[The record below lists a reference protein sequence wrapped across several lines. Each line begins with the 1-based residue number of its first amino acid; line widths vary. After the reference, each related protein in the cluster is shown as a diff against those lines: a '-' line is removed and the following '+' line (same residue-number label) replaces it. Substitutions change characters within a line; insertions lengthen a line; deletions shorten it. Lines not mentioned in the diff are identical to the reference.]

1 MHPHA
6 QPLLCH
12 PATPCGAA
20 LRLTVSLAPAARASA
35 SGWRLRYELRGNL
48 PALRIPAPAA
58 PGPADGLWQ
67 HTCFEAF
74 VAVRGARAYREF
86 NFSPSGQ
93 WAAYA
98 FTEERVHDPSAE
110 PALRDVHPVIDW
122 MDTPESFVLQAWL
135 PASAW
140 PTGTAAQPLALG
152 LSAVIETHD
161 RDLSYWALHH
171 PGPRPDFHHRGGFV
185 LPTPPDIHGHSP

>member
-6 QPLLCH
+6 LPLLCH
-12 PATPCGAA
+12 PAAPCGVA
-20 LRLTVSLAPAARASA
+20 LRLTVSLSPAARDAIA
-35 SGWRLRYELRGNL
+35 GWCLRYELRGHL

-58 PGPADGLWQ
+58 PGPADGLWR

-98 FTEERVHDPSAE
+98 FADERVRDPAAE
-110 PALRDVHPVIDW
+110 PALRNAHPVIDRAEA
-122 MDTPESFVLQAWL
+122 PGSFALQAWL

-140 PTGTAAQPLALG
+140 PAGTLELG
-152 LSAVIETHD
+152 LSAVIET
-161 RDLSYWALHH
+161 RDHGLSHWALHH

-185 LPTPPDIHGHSP
+185 LPAPSDTHGHTP